1 MTTKS
6 AKELIIAA
14 ATKVF
19 LAQGYDGARMQAIAD
34 KAGAN
39 KALLHYYF
47 DNKEKLYY
55 IVLKAQ
61 FSDMIGTM
69 LKIFGSEEEFEPWL
83 RHLIKTIL
91 REIISRPHFSR
102 FMIWELSA
110 RNKQLPRLFKEL
122 LEERMQGIFLGKIQ
136 AKLAKAGAE
145 DYPAEQFLLNILSLC
160 IYPGIARPLLE
171 QIMGKEFFAGQDFI
185 AQREEE
191 IFQLI
196 KFGILKRTRGDK

>member
-1 MTTKS
+1 
-6 AKELIIAA
+6 
-14 ATKVF
+14 
-19 LAQGYDGARMQAIAD
+19 
-34 KAGAN
+34 
-39 KALLHYYF
+39 
-47 DNKEKLYY
+47 
-55 IVLKAQ
+55 
-61 FSDMIGTM
+61 
-69 LKIFGSEEEFEPWL
+69 
-83 RHLIKTIL
+83 
-91 REIISRPHFSR
+91 
-102 FMIWELSA
+102 
-110 RNKQLPRLFKEL
+110 
-122 LEERMQGIFLGKIQ
+122 MQGIFLGKIQ